1 MRPLCPVA
9 LTFDRIPG
17 GLLLSTEAGW
27 NQIADDWR
35 FMLGAGTSYGF
46 ADSDDRLVATGL
58 TVEFAQ
64 YGWISMIL
72 VTAPYRRQGLATQLM
87 GRCVDA
93 LASRKL
99 VPALDASPD
108 GREVYRR
115 LGFRDVGNSTRLV
128 GTLTSEARNIASG
141 IFKLTVADLPEIA
154 AFDAQ
159 WSGTD
164 RTALLHHLWQRYP
177 AAAYGA
183 RRQGRIAGFV
193 LARPGRMSAQIGPL
207 IATDDELAADLLAR
221 VGSVINGP
229 VCFDLFD
236 QRTAVRAWLDQSG
249 FKPVTRFIRM
259 VLGETKIFPSDHLV
273 YIIAGPE
280 LG

>member
-1 MRPLCPVA
+1 VRSLRSVA

-27 NQIADDWR
+27 NQVADDWR

-46 ADSDDRLVATGL
+46 ADGDHLVASGL
-58 TVEFAQ
+58 TVEFA
-64 YGWISMIL
+64 YFGWISMIL
-72 VTAPYRRQGLATQLM
+72 VTAPYRRRGLATQLM
-87 GRCVDA
+87 GHCVDA
-93 LASRKL
+93 LASRRL

-128 GTLTSEARNIASG
+128 GTLAREVKHTASD
-141 IFKLTVADLPEIA
+141 IFKLTAAELPEIA
-154 AFDAQ
+154 AFDAES
-159 WSGTD
+159 SGTD
-164 RTALLHHLWQRYP
+164 RTTLLHHLWQRYP

-183 RRQGRIAGFV
+183 RRQDRIAGFV

-207 IATDDELAADLLAR
+207 VAEDDELAADLLAR
-221 VGSVINGP
+221 AGSAIDGP

-236 QRTAVRAWLDQSG
+236 QRRAVRAWLDRRG
-249 FKPVTRFIRM
+249 FRPVTRFIRM
-259 VLGETKIFPSDHLV
+259 VLGGTEIFPSDHRV